1 MTQTDTEQLF
11 FELLENNKNRINRIC
26 SVYAKNRE
34 DQKDLVQDVLLNIWK
49 ALPGFEQ
56 RANINT
62 WLYRITLNVCLR
74 SKYERAQKNKVQLDS
89 ISIEAVADSPKSE
102 KYEQLYHCIGQLGE
116 TDKSIII
123 LFLEDLPYKE
133 IAEIVGISENHV
145 AVKIKRIK
153 GKLMKCLTGE
163 NPKSQAPNSK
173 NLKNNTIFNNR
184 CRIKNG

>member
-1 MTQTDTEQLF
+1 MTQTNTEQLF

-49 ALPGFEQ
+49 ALPRFEQ

-74 SKYERAQKNKVQLDS
+74 SKYEHVRKHKVELDS
-89 ISIEAVADSPKSE
+89 ISIEPMADVPKNE
-102 KYEQLYHCIGQLGE
+102 KYEQLYHFIGQLE
-116 TDKSIII
+116 ATDKSIII

-153 GKLMKCLTGE
+153 GKLMKCLTRE
-163 NPKSQAPNSK
+163 NSKSQVPNSEK
-173 NLKNNTIFNNR
+173 YI
-184 CRIKNG
+184 I

>member
-1 MTQTDTEQLF
+1 MTHNDTERLF

-49 ALPGFEQ
+49 ALPSFEQ

-74 SKYERAQKNKVQLDS
+74 SKYEHAQKNKIQLDS
-89 ISIEAVADSPKSE
+89 ISLETVADIPKNE
-102 KYEQLYHCIGQLGE
+102 KYEQLYHCIGQLEE
-116 TDKSIII
+116 TDKSVII
-123 LFLEDLPYKE
+123 LFLEDLLYKE

-153 GKLMKCLTGE
+153 AKLLKCLTKGNSE
-163 NPKSQAPNSK
+163 YQASNSK
-173 NLKNNTIFNNR
+173 RDIA
-184 CRIKNG
+184 